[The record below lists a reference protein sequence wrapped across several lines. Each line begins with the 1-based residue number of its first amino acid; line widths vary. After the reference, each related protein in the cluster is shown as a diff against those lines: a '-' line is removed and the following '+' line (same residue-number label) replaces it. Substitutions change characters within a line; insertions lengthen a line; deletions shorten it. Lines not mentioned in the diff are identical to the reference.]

1 MSSELASPSL
11 DVTSQVNTKPTRI
24 TPNNGGRGGELIP
37 VRDTQSA
44 AALANRRWAKY
55 RALAASGAAQ
65 GTDSGNSFEAW
76 LKMTREQASKALR
89 GDTRA
94 YLAVGRAMGALDT
107 MRDTLTQATHSAL
120 DDFALLVNDI
130 IAHNPTL
137 AARLTELRT
146 APRDTLTAH
155 DIPDTD

>member
-1 MSSELASPSL
+1 MDEQTAVTPL
-11 DVTSQVNTKPTRI
+11 DVTTTTRRI
-24 TPNNGGRGGELIP
+24 PDAFTP
-37 VRDTQSA
+37 VRNTEDARTLANKRWTQYRARA
-44 AALANRRWAKY
+44 AA
-55 RALAASGAAQ
+55 GAAA
-65 GTDSGNSFEAW
+65 GTDSANSFEAW

-130 IAHNPTL
+130 IAHNPQLSERLAQLRAAPPPDSTTL
-137 AARLTELRT
+137 
-146 APRDTLTAH
+146 PD
-155 DIPDTD
+155 DIT